1 MEWWNE
7 LQERWQAMFGENAAF
22 VGDALLVALVTLAA
36 IGVYRVLRLI
46 HGGAAIRIASWLGRR
61 VGSLRFQN
69 QELLSADE
77 MTGIFV
83 GFWRVIGLG
92 LFALGF
98 YVYLQT
104 VFGIFD
110 ATQHLAEGLLGYL
123 TNGAQ
128 TILDAVIGFIPNLI
142 FLTLLF
148 VAARWLL
155 RLLGLFFNGIK
166 TGRIHIPGF
175 HAEFAEPTHKIIR
188 VVIVAF
194 LAVMAFPYLPGSS
207 SPAFQAVSIFLGV
220 LVSLGS
226 SGAVANFIS
235 GVVLTYMR
243 AFHIGDRVRIADA
256 QGDVVE
262 RTVFVT
268 RVRSPKNVEISI
280 PNAMVLAN
288 HIINF
293 SARAKTSGVILH
305 TTVTVGYDVPWAKV
319 EELLLAAAEA
329 TSRLES
335 DPPPFVHQ
343 TALDDFYV
351 HYELN
356 ATTRVPAKMG
366 SIYSELHR
374 NIQDRFHAA
383 GVEIASPHL
392 ASLRDGNQVQ
402 IPDDYLP
409 KDYKAPSFRI
419 LPFGTG
425 SAGS

>member
-7 LQERWQAMFGENAAF
+7 LQERWQAMFGENAALL
-22 VGDALLVALVTLAA
+22 GDVLLATLVSFAAL
-36 IGVYRVLRLI
+36 GVYRVLKLI
-46 HGGAAIRIASWLGRR
+46 HGRVANRIASWLGRQ

-69 QELLSADE
+69 QELLSAEE

-83 GFWRVIGLG
+83 GGWRVLGLG
-92 LFALGF
+92 LFVLGF

-104 VFGIFD
+104 VFGIFS
-110 ATQHLAEGLLGYL
+110 ATQQLAEGLLRYL
-123 TNGAQ
+123 LDGGQ
-128 TILDAVIGFIPNLI
+128 TILAALIGFIPNLI
-142 FLTLLF
+142 FLALLF

-155 RLLGLFFNGIK
+155 RLLDLFFNGIK

-188 VVIVAF
+188 VIIVAF

-207 SPAFQAVSIFLGV
+207 SPAFQGVSIFLGV

-226 SGAVANFIS
+226 SGAVSNFIS
-235 GVVLTYMR
+235 GIVLTYMR
-243 AFHIGDRVRIADA
+243 AFHVGDRVRIADA

-268 RVRSPKNVEISI
+268 RLRTPKNVDISI

-293 SARAKTSGVILH
+293 SARAKDTGVILH
-305 TTVTVGYDVPWAKV
+305 TTVTIGYDVPWPKV
-319 EELLLAAAEA
+319 EELLMAAAEA
-329 TSRLES
+329 TSRLERE
-335 DPPPFVHQ
+335 PAPFVHQ
-343 TALDDFYV
+343 PALDDFYV

-356 ATTRVPAKMG
+356 ATTRVPAEMS

-383 GVEIASPHL
+383 GIEIASPHL
-392 ASLRDGNQVQ
+392 SALRDGNRAQ
-402 IPDDYLP
+402 IPEDYLP
-409 KDYKAPSFRI
+409 KDYKAPSFRF
-419 LPFGTG
+419 LPFGG
-425 SAGS
+425 GGARS